1 MITNAGAT
9 WAIIAVVVV
18 CLASWL
24 ILVRFA
30 DDHPRYK
37 MTRKPRMTGPVLG
50 GMHLAEGGRSVA
62 PNRDAPAEFTEAEA
76 RAMSHFAEPGLPV
89 PTQRTPTTRP
99 SIPSQPLPLR
109 QPSGTR
115 QPRGASQPPGPP
127 GPRLPDPRDATHD
140 EPAKHQQP

>member
-89 PTQRTPTTRP
+89 PMPVQRTATTRP
-99 SIPSQPLPLR
+99 SVPSQPLPSR
-109 QPSGTR
+109 QP
-115 QPRGASQPPGPP
+115 PGASQPSAAPGL
-127 GPRLPDPRDATHD
+127 RLPDPRDATHD